1 MYYAN
6 VNGCSELHITG
17 NGQKVRGWG
26 GEGLLIK
33 ASKRGEALFFFRF
46 SKKTYFTPLTY
57 LLTIPLY
64 LANGEG
70 AH

>member
-33 ASKRGEALFFFRF
+33 ASKRGEALFFSDFQ
-46 SKKTYFTPLTY
+46 TYFTPLTY
-57 LLTIPLY
+57 LPTIPLY